1 MMKKVKKLKSSLKVK
16 AKGIKHM
23 ESVLQAPSPDKE
35 DLKIVGTDEVVLKEI
50 SDSFT
55 NNVNVY
61 RGVLSQAIDKHGHDL
76 VKVKEHIKHLDGV
89 SCDNYEPI
97 LREIDKYKK
106 VSE

>member
-1 MMKKVKKLKSSLKVK
+1 MMAKAKKLKSSIKKMGKKV
-16 AKGIKHM
+16 
-23 ESVLQAPSPDKE
+23 ESVLKAPSHKH
-35 DLKIVGTDEVVLKEI
+35 KTDEDVLKDI
-50 SDSFT
+50 SESFT

-76 VKVKEHIKHLDGV
+76 KKVREHVKYLDGV

-97 LREIDKYKK
+97 LKEIDKYKK

>member
-1 MMKKVKKLKSSLKVK
+1 MAKAKKLKSSLKTK
-16 AKGIKHM
+16 AKKGIKHM
-23 ESVLQAPSPDKE
+23 ESI
-35 DLKIVGTDEVVLKEI
+35 LKTPTPKHKTDEDVLKDI

-76 VKVKEHIKHLDGV
+76 VKVREHVKHLDGV

>member
-1 MMKKVKKLKSSLKVK
+1 MAKAKKSKSSKVAKKVKEGLTDKEVLKV
-16 AKGIKHM
+16 
-23 ESVLQAPSPDKE
+23 
-35 DLKIVGTDEVVLKEI
+35 I
-50 SDSFT
+50 SDGFT

-76 VKVKEHIKHLDGV
+76 VKVKEHIKHLDGI

>member
-1 MMKKVKKLKSSLKVK
+1 MAKAKKSKSSKVAKKVKEGLTDKEVLKV
-16 AKGIKHM
+16 
-23 ESVLQAPSPDKE
+23 
-35 DLKIVGTDEVVLKEI
+35 I
-50 SDSFT
+50 SDGFI

-76 VKVKEHIKHLDGV
+76 EKVREHVKHLDGV

>member
-1 MMKKVKKLKSSLKVK
+1 MAKAKKLKSS
-16 AKGIKHM
+16 IKKMSKKM
-23 ESVLQAPSPDKE
+23 ESVLKAPSHKH
-35 DLKIVGTDEVVLKEI
+35 KTDEDVLKDI
-50 SDSFT
+50 SESFT

-76 VKVKEHIKHLDGV
+76 EKVREHVKHLDGV

-97 LREIDKYKK
+97 LKEIDKYKK